1 METYHFPNID
11 VDVKG
16 DGTARS
22 HKRFHRGSAN
32 PNTGYMVVTS
42 AVTGRTYLVHR
53 LVGHAYVHNP
63 APKVFTQIDHI
74 DHNKKNNH
82 QNNLRWVSAGLNN
95 LARKFRNYCKGK
107 WGYRAYV
114 NFAGTR
120 YQLGWFKTGEAATQ
134 MSHDFKQLLFH
145 VAFLEHCINARDLWK
160 ASHRSYLHGRPT
172 DLAAAVE
179 RLNLGAGR
187 YRNLRN
193 SLLLLHNSFRE
204 APRILSRFSNLETND
219 EQ

>member
-63 APKVFTQIDHI
+63 APKVY
-74 DHNKKNNH
+74 NNGAWVPPTS
-82 QNNLRWVSAGLNN
+82 NNPFQGVNPG
-95 LARKFRNYCKGK
+95 NY
-107 WGYRAYV
+107 R
-114 NFAGTR
+114 
-120 YQLGWFKTGEAATQ
+120 
-134 MSHDFKQLLFH
+134 
-145 VAFLEHCINARDLWK
+145 
-160 ASHRSYLHGRPT
+160 
-172 DLAAAVE
+172 
-179 RLNLGAGR
+179 
-187 YRNLRN
+187 
-193 SLLLLHNSFRE
+193 
-204 APRILSRFSNLETND
+204 
-219 EQ
+219 